1 MASAVSLNAAA
12 TIANGQG
19 LSVNTDMPIV
29 INAFKSLGTVSTVA
43 NIFSTAAN
51 VVSNARPTIIS
62 SLENLGSG
70 VTQARWLID
79 FWPANITPVCSNTV
93 SLLLEGLPEN
103 IRRQGFGDL
112 ANYFNLTVVSTYG
125 HTLSTASFIDAI
137 ETQAD
142 LPFSHGLAGFASV
155 FQKSYGYA
163 IQTFD
168 NVSSVSM
175 LQDKTYADSGI
186 GHSGI
191 HDLITGGL
199 GTSTALLANVTSSWG
214 TMYDVTNL
222 NLFADPYIFGQNLLN
237 QGLGTYG
244 NLSINLTAAGL
255 DVSDITKIPATVT
268 TNSQVSNPIVT
279 HTVIGAVELPALS
292 TVSTTNTI
300 TGTSV
305 DVIMSIYRKVTGND
319 LHSIVSATGIVVD
332 DSTKLTTLAD
342 YLDFDKVIN
351 ASQRNSLS
359 QLNIQ
364 SLNQLGE
371 YLHGKIG
378 QSTFASWKEISTF
391 LQSIEVPVLNYTTTT
406 ASSSVLTANAI
417 SAVANTAVGTGPLG
431 NPIMSD
437 FLGATAGINYV
448 DNFGT
453 LLSSYSDVSPTVYS
467 ALKTLDTAV
476 VTWKNAYVASPEYIP
491 PTTPV
496 DTAVTA
502 VNTALNSLPT
512 TSKLVESQTA
522 HITMANQLSR
532 EVSNLGKG
540 GVVFDTG
547 TTDQLTNFS
556 QRFADS
562 ASDKDKYQT
571 YQLITALITHDAE
584 GDTLRASIAETINYN
599 KLLSAGIS
607 IYNNPEPASAINSA
621 ATQNIPLSTYLSQ
634 NK

>member
-19 LSVNTDMPIV
+19 LSVNTDMSTV
-29 INAFKSLGTVSTVA
+29 ITSFKSLGTITTVA

-51 VVSNARPTIIS
+51 VAANARPTLIS

-70 VTQARWLID
+70 VTQAQWLID
-79 FWPANITPVCSNTV
+79 FWASNITPASSNTV

-103 IRRQGFGDL
+103 IRRQGFSNL
-112 ANYFNLTVVSTYG
+112 ANYFDLTVVSTYG
-125 HTLSTASFIDAI
+125 HTLATASFIDAV

-155 FQKSYGYA
+155 FQQSYGYA
-163 IQTFD
+163 VQTFD

-199 GTSTALLANVTSSWG
+199 GTGTTLLANVVSSWG

-222 NLFADPYIFGQNLLN
+222 NLFADPYVFGQNLLN
-237 QGLGTYG
+237 HGLGTYG
-244 NLSINLTAAGL
+244 NLSVNFTAAGL
-255 DVSDITKIPATVT
+255 DVTDITKIPATVT
-268 TNSQVSNPIVT
+268 TTSQVSSPIVT
-279 HTVIGAVELPALS
+279 QTVIGPVELPALA
-292 TVSTTNTI
+292 TVSTTNDVKGSSI
-300 TGTSV
+300 

-319 LHSIVSATGIVVD
+319 LAEIVSATGIVVD
-332 DSTKLTTLAD
+332 DPTKLTTLAD

-351 ASQRNSLS
+351 SSQRNSLS
-359 QLNIQ
+359 SLNIQ
-364 SLNQLGE
+364 TLSQLGE

-378 QSTFASWKEISTF
+378 QATFASWGEISTF

-406 ASSSVLTANAI
+406 ASTSILTANAI
-417 SAVANTAVGTGPLG
+417 STVSNTAVGTGPFG

-453 LLSSYSDVSPTVYS
+453 LFSSYSDMSPTVYS
-467 ALKTLDTAV
+467 ALQTLDAEV
-476 VTWKNAYVASPEYIP
+476 VNWKNGYVASPEYIP

-502 VNTALNSLPT
+502 VNSALNSLPT
-512 TSKLVESQTA
+512 TTKLLQSQTA
-522 HITMANQLSR
+522 YIAMLHQLSM

-540 GVVFDTG
+540 KVIFGAG
-547 TTDQLTNFS
+547 TTDQLNGFS

-562 ASDKDKYQT
+562 SSDKDKYQT
-571 YQLITALITHDAE
+571 YQLITALITHDAQ
-584 GDTLRASIAETINYN
+584 GDTLRAAIAETINYN

-607 IYNNPEPASAINSA
+607 IYNNPEPASAITSA
-621 ATQNIPLSTYLSQ
+621 ATQNMSLSTYLSQ